1 MARYRCDNKMI
12 GNKYGRMIRREYAM
26 EHVTAICG
34 TERGSKNRDLNS
46 LELELKRTFMYNE
59 KNKIL

>member
-1 MARYRCDNKMI
+1 MR

-46 LELELKRTFMYNE
+46 LELELKRTFMFMYNE

>member
-1 MARYRCDNKMI
+1 MR